1 MALRERMRN
10 LLTASPDQIS
20 SHDVKLHERR
30 KRYNLRRYGYG
41 EIRIGLVI
49 PHLAK
54 AARVLISSRQSDLV
68 ASGYLAGTLSRS
80 PA

>member
-1 MALRERMRN
+1 VALRERMRN

-54 AARVLISSRQSDLV
+54 SSSRFDL
-68 ASGYLAGTLSRS
+68 
-80 PA
+80 